1 MSRDSSTA
9 GGTFDTRLI
18 PDELKKE
25 EYQCKYGKLIC
36 QMNFSST
43 LSELQK
49 EALLLRR
56 PVGEELQINARASGD
71 DRPRGWSV
79 KNVAEGITDLI
90 LLQDKLVKL
99 TALVLLH
106 LLRVKMRSEDQL
118 LSSVQMSLHR
128 RRQTRVRRRG
138 RLSWRG
144 SRNSQCY

>member
-56 PVGEELQINARASGD
+56 PVGEELQIDARASGD

-106 LLRVKMRSEDQL
+106 LRVKMGSQDQL
-118 LSSVQMSLHR
+118 QSSVQMSLHR
-128 RRQTRVRRRG
+128 KRQTRVRRRG
-138 RLSWRG
+138 HLSWRG
-144 SRNSQCY
+144 SLNSQCC